1 MLVMSCFLTRPQQAQ
16 LHRKYIQYAFK
27 AHPGH
32 NDKDNTSKE
41 RSTSLVKNR
50 VEQWEAKAKNKPQQQ
65 RRSVSRS

>member
-16 LHRKYIQYAFK
+16 LHRKYIQYALK

-41 RSTSLVKNR
+41 RSTSSVKNR
-50 VEQWEAKAKNKPQQQ
+50 VQQWEQKVFNSEEPHQ
-65 RRSVSRS
+65 